1 MVNVERQGAAAAVR
15 DETALDI
22 FRHQWELYRKF
33 LKHDYLENAGA
44 YAELRRFLNEKVTRP
59 FAFVDLACGD
69 ASGIVTALEGT
80 AIAHYRGIDLAPP
93 ALELARHNLEAL
105 PCAVELDEADFVQ
118 AMRAGSNPADIVWI
132 SLSLH
137 HLDTGDKRT
146 LMREVR
152 QCLNEGGAFLIYEP
166 TQDDGESRAAYLDRF
181 EEIGRKDW
189 KALSPQEFAEAMN
202 HVRTCDLPETIS
214 NWIELGRDA
223 GFTRVS
229 ELYKS
234 ADGLFRLVSY
244 RA

>member
-1 MVNVERQGAAAAVR
+1 MADVRQEHSVR
-15 DETALDI
+15 DARALEI
-22 FRHQWELYRKF
+22 FQQQWELYRKF
-33 LKHDYLENAGA
+33 LTYDYLSNAGA
-44 YAELRRFLNEKVTRP
+44 YAHLHSFLQSNIARP
-59 FAFVDLACGD
+59 FALLDLACGD
-69 ASGIVTALEGT
+69 ASGIVEALKGT
-80 AIAHYRGIDLAPP
+80 PIASYRGIDLSGP
-93 ALELARHNLEAL
+93 ALDHARKNLEKM
-105 PCAVELDEADFVQ
+105 PCRAELVQADFVT
-118 AMRAGSNPADIVWI
+118 AMRSPQRGADIVWI

-202 HVRTCDLPETIS
+202 HVRTCDLPETIT

-223 GFTRVS
+223 GFSRVS